1 MEPVFVLIIIGV
13 IVLAIFFRLIA
24 GAFDGDRVEQYI
36 RDIGGELIDRSWDPF
51 GPGWFG
57 EKDSRIY
64 EVVYRDRDG
73 RIHRAHVKTSMM
85 AGVYFTNDRIVED
98 ATRSVE
104 EEKERLKQR
113 LAELERL
120 STKGEQVAAPN
131 SRRAGQLSAS
141 PDTQSSDSQRTSS
154 SGGCG

>member
-1 MEPVFVLIIIGV
+1 MEPVIIVVGV
-13 IVLAIFFRLIA
+13 IILAIVIRLIA

-64 EVVYRDRDG
+64 EIVYRDRDG
-73 RIHRAHVKTSMM
+73 RTHRAHVKTSMM
-85 AGVYFTNDRIVED
+85 SGVYLTNDRIVAD
-98 ATRSVE
+98 TPPRSVE
-104 EEKERLKQR
+104 EEKDQLRRR

-120 STKGEQVAAPN
+120 STRGEQNGAAE
-131 SRRAGQLSAS
+131 RG
-141 PDTQSSDSQRTSS
+141 
-154 SGGCG
+154 